1 MTTQRPA
8 GRYGSRGRSTQ
19 TPRWTRWALLG
30 GVLVLGLVVAVVGY
44 TKFGPKPIEAK
55 QTSFQVLDDSSIR
68 VTIDVTRDQPDQA
81 AVCVLEARAQD
92 GDESGRKE
100 VLVPPGN
107 ATTQLTTVLRTS
119 KRAVLG
125 EVFGCSYQVPAYL
138 STD

>member
-8 GRYGSRGRSTQ
+8 GRYGSRGRST
-19 TPRWTRWALLG
+19 TAPKWTRWVLLG
-30 GVLVLGLVVAVVGY
+30 GVLVLGVVVAVVGY
-44 TKFGPKPIEAK
+44 TKFGPKPIEADH
-55 QTSFQVLDDSSIR
+55 TSFEVVDDNSVR
-68 VTIDVTRDQPDQA
+68 VAFEVTRDQPDQA
-81 AVCVLEARAQD
+81 AVCVIDARAQD

-107 ATTQLTTVLRTS
+107 VTTQLTTVLHTS